1 MNKLIMFPTS
11 VEPEGRN
18 PPPVRVSGPSEST
31 GVPVHTQRTAEE
43 YLRWPSQQSARQEE
57 KVTPKSRR
65 AAFLHRVFTDLTGH
79 DGRQALLL
87 VHQHEVLQRPWL
99 EEEGV
104 PLLQRHGGGELGF
117 VIVVPQV
124 GDLVKVTNKTATKHV
139 GDEEPNSGFVTQ
151 QQTLTGFQT
160 RRTRTKSRSS
170 GRTWRWPRES
180 CQSISA
186 GFLSPGR
193 RNGKA

>member
-1 MNKLIMFPTS
+1 MNKLITFPTS
-11 VEPEGRN
+11 VESEGRN

-31 GVPVHTQRTAEE
+31 GAPVHTRRTAEE
-43 YLRWPSQQSARQEE
+43 YLRWPSQQSARQERE
-57 KVTPKSRR
+57 VTAKYRR
-65 AAFLHRVFTDLTGH
+65 AAFPDHVFTDLTGH

-87 VHQHEVLQRPWL
+87 VHQHEVLQRPRL

-124 GDLVKVTNKTATKHV
+124 GNLVQVTKETTTGHV
-139 GDEEPNSGFVTQ
+139 GDEEPNAGFVTQ

-160 RRTRTKSRSS
+160 RRPRTKSRSS
-170 GRTWRWPRES
+170 RRTWRWPRES
-180 CQSISA
+180 CRSISA
-186 GFLSPGR
+186 GFLSPER
-193 RNGKA
+193 RNGEA